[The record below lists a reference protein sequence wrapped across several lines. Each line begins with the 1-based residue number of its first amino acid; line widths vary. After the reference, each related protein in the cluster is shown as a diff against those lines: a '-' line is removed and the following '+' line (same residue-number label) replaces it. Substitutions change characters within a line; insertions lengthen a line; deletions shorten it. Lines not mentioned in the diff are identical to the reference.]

1 MIRRRTPVRRGVAA
15 AEVALITAVFM
26 VPMVIG
32 IWEIGRLI
40 QVQQIVS
47 NSAREGARL
56 AAQGY
61 TLNNAGVPTQVMVS
75 SGTYNVRDFVYQYL
89 YGAGLT
95 KLAKTDVTTTFEFL
109 APTSGG
115 ATPTEPYQG
124 EKGQP
129 FAVSVRIPWE
139 KVRWIN
145 LGIINPT
152 EVKFR
157 VTWQMLIDDKFT
169 VDDSL
174 PTW

>member
-15 AEVALITAVFM
+15 AEVALITAVFLIP
-26 VPMVIG
+26 VVIG
-32 IWEIGRLI
+32 VWEIGRLI

-47 NSAREGARL
+47 SSAREGARL

-61 TLNNAGVPTQVMVS
+61 TLSNLGVPTQVMVS
-75 SGTYNVRDFVYQYL
+75 TGAYNVNDFVYQYL
-89 YGAGLT
+89 IGAGLT
-95 KLAKTDVTTTFEFL
+95 TLQRSDVTITFNFL
-109 APTSGG
+109 APRVDGTL
-115 ATPTEPYQG
+115 PTEPFQG

-129 FAVSVRIPWE
+129 FSVSVTIPWE

-145 LGIINPT
+145 LGLVNPT
-152 EVKFR
+152 TVTFT

-169 VDDSL
+169 VDESL

>member
-1 MIRRRTPVRRGVAA
+1 MLRRRTPVRRGVAA
-15 AEVALITAVFM
+15 AEVALITAVFL
-26 VPMVIG
+26 VPMIIG

-61 TLNNAGVPTQVMVS
+61 TLSNAGVPTQVTVS
-75 SGTYNVRDFVYQYL
+75 SGAYNVTDFVYQYL
-89 YGAGLT
+89 IGAGLT
-95 KLAKTDVTTTFEFL
+95 NLEKSDVTVTFEFL

-115 ATPTEPYQG
+115 VLPTEPHQG

-129 FAVSVRIPWE
+129 FAVTVRIPWE

-145 LGIINPT
+145 MGIINPT
-152 EVKFR
+152 EVRFR

>member
-61 TLNNAGVPTQVMVS
+61 TLNNAGVPTQVTVS
-75 SGTYNVRDFVYQYL
+75 SGAYNVNDFVYQYL

-95 KLAKTDVTTTFEFL
+95 NLAKTDVTVTFQFL
-109 APTSGG
+109 APP
-115 ATPTEPYQG
+115 AVTEPYEG
-124 EKGQP
+124 IKGQP
-129 FAVSVRIPWE
+129 FAVSVRIPWD

-157 VTWQMLIDDKFT
+157 VTWQMLNDDKFT

>member
-61 TLNNAGVPTQVMVS
+61 TLNNAGVPTQVTVS
-75 SGTYNVRDFVYQYL
+75 SGAYNVNDFVYQYL

-95 KLAKTDVTTTFEFL
+95 TLAKSDVTVTFCCVHVVRTSPGCNMNESNGAGSEVVTSAGSA
-109 APTSGG
+109 APTKRRMSG
-115 ATPTEPYQG
+115 
-124 EKGQP
+124 
-129 FAVSVRIPWE
+129 SR
-139 KVRWIN
+139 
-145 LGIINPT
+145 
-152 EVKFR
+152 
-157 VTWQMLIDDKFT
+157 
-169 VDDSL
+169 
-174 PTW
+174 

>member
-1 MIRRRTPVRRGVAA
+1 MIRRRTPARRGVAA
-15 AEVALITAVFM
+15 AEVALITAVFL
-26 VPMVIG
+26 VPVVIG
-32 IWEIGRLI
+32 VWEIGRLI
-40 QVQQIVS
+40 HVKQVVS
-47 NSAREGARL
+47 NAAREGARL

-61 TLNNAGVPTQVMVS
+61 TLSNLGVPTQVTVS
-75 SGTYNVRDFVYQYL
+75 SGQYNVTNFVYEYL

-95 KLAKTDVTTTFEFL
+95 DLQRSDLTVSFLFL

-115 ATPTEPYQG
+115 SLPTEPYQG

-129 FAVSVRIPWE
+129 FAVSVSIPWD

-145 LGIINPT
+145 LGIVNPT
-152 EVKFR
+152 TVTYT